1 MSGDRSHVRPHVEV
15 RDLCVTV
22 RGPDGMPLR
31 IVEDVSF
38 DIAPREVLALIGESG
53 SGKTTIALALMGYG
67 RGGAEISGDIR
78 VGDATLDGASGRT
91 LASGRGH
98 RISYV
103 AQSAAAAFNPSR
115 RIIDQVIEPA
125 LVHGT
130 EPADAARERAVAL
143 FRALALPNPG
153 TIGQRY
159 PHELSGGQL
168 QRLMAAMALIT
179 QPDLVIFD
187 EPTTALDVT
196 TQVEVLQAFRRVV
209 REQGATGVYVSH
221 DLAVVAQMA
230 DRILVLN
237 QGRVRE
243 QNATGVVLESP
254 ADDYTRMLM
263 SAAKPVV
270 KAKPAAPV
278 SSATPLLEVNAIHA
292 GYGPFDKHGQ
302 PAHPVLSDV
311 SLSIARGAALGVIGE
326 SGSGKSTVARVV
338 AGLLAPAAGTV
349 KLDGV
354 PLAPTVSGRT
364 REELR
369 RIQIVFQSADV
380 ALNPSRS
387 VGEILGRVLR
397 FFHGRR
403 GADARRR
410 IAELLDIIRLPASV
424 ADRRC
429 DELSGGQ
436 KQRVNLARALAAEP
450 DIILCDEVTSALDTV
465 VRGAI
470 LELLAELRRDLGVA
484 YLFISHDIETVKA
497 LCDEIVVLYK
507 GTRVEIGPQDSYS
520 VPPVHPYTDLLI
532 SSVPELRTDWLSD
545 ETVRAATPFANMGER
560 PDLCRFLGRCPVAIA
575 GRCEQSPPPVR
586 SLSAGNAVLCHHTEE
601 ALIHAQTRAS
611 QN

>member
-1 MSGDRSHVRPHVEV
+1 MKDTTQHVEV
-15 RDLCVTV
+15 RDLSVTV
-22 RGPDGMPLR
+22 RREDGTPLR

-38 DIAPREVLALIGESG
+38 DIAPRETLALIGESG
-53 SGKTTIALALMGYG
+53 SGKTTIALALMGYA
-67 RGGAEISGDIR
+67 RGSAEITGQIR
-78 VGDATLDGASGRT
+78 VGQATLDGAGGNA
-91 LASGRGH
+91 LKAQRGH

-115 RIIDQVIEPA
+115 RVIDQVIEPA
-125 LVHGT
+125 LIHGI
-130 EPADAARERAVAL
+130 EPEEAARKRAVSL
-143 FRALALPNPG
+143 FRSLALPNPE

-179 QPDLVIFD
+179 QPELVIFD

-230 DRILVLN
+230 DRVLVLKR
-237 QGRVRE
+237 GKVRE
-243 QNATGVVLESP
+243 QNAVDVILQSP

-263 SAAKPVV
+263 SAAMPVV
-270 KAKPAAPV
+270 MAAPV
-278 SSATPLLEVNAIHA
+278 LPDAPVPLLEVEGIHA
-292 GYGPFDKHGQ
+292 GYGPIDKEGR

-311 SLSIARGAALGVIGE
+311 GFSIGRGAALGVIGE

-338 AGLLAPAAGTV
+338 AGLLAPARGSV

-354 PLAPTVSGRT
+354 PLAPTLSGRS

-369 RIQIVFQSADV
+369 RVQIVFQSADV
-380 ALNPSRS
+380 ALNPGRS
-387 VGEILGRVLR
+387 VGDILGRVLR
-397 FFHGRR
+397 FYR
-403 GADARRR
+403 GTRGEEARRR
-410 IAELLDIIRLPASV
+410 VAELLDLIKLPASI
-424 ADRRC
+424 ASRRC

-470 LELLAELRRDLGVA
+470 LDLLAELRRDLGVA

-497 LCDEIVVLYK
+497 LCDDIVVLYK
-507 GTRVEIGPQDSYS
+507 GTRVESGVRDSYN

-532 SSVPELRTDWLSD
+532 SSVPELRSDWLSD
-545 ETVRAATPFANMGER
+545 ESERAAAPFAHLRER
-560 PDLCRFLGRCPVAIA
+560 PDLCRFLPRCPVAIA
-575 GRCEQSPPPVR
+575 GTCEVSAPPVR
-586 SLSAGNAVLCHHTEE
+586 QLSSGNAVLCHHTEE
-601 ALIHAQTRAS
+601 TLRRTQSEKILG
-611 QN
+611 